1 MKEAINAINRYY
13 KIKGFNKFIL
23 NKDTWYL
30 NGFEQYYKIKKDKY
44 TKIYAEISIYGK
56 TDTLIDDLNSI
67 TSITPTKT
75 GKIGDILKSRRVR
88 TENLLEFQTKNLQT
102 VVYTNIYFVL
112 DVGENGVCLDI
123 DEKLMNLA
131 L

>member
-1 MKEAINAINRYY
+1 MKEIINAINR
-13 KIKGFNKFIL
+13 
-23 NKDTWYL
+23 
-30 NGFEQYYKIKKDKY
+30 YYKIKKDKY

>member
-123 DEKLMNLA
+123 DEKLMN
-131 L
+131 

>member
-56 TDTLIDDLNSI
+56 TDTLIGDLNSI

>member
-67 TSITPTKT
+67 TSTTPTKT

-88 TENLLEFQTKNLQT
+88 TENLWEFQTKNLQT
-102 VVYTNIYFVL
+102 VVYTNMYIF
-112 DVGENGVCLDI
+112 CLRCRR
-123 DEKLMNLA
+123 ELSL
-131 L
+131 LGYR

>member
-88 TENLLEFQTKNLQT
+88 TENLLEFQTKMLFIQ
-102 VVYTNIYFVL
+102 IYIL
-112 DVGENGVCLDI
+112 S
-123 DEKLMNLA
+123 
-131 L
+131 

>member
-67 TSITPTKT
+67 TSITPIKT

>member
-1 MKEAINAINRYY
+1 LKEAINAINRYY

>member
-30 NGFEQYYKIKKDKY
+30 NGFEQYYKKKKDKY

>member
-1 MKEAINAINRYY
+1 M
-13 KIKGFNKFIL
+13 
-23 NKDTWYL
+23 
-30 NGFEQYYKIKKDKY
+30 
-44 TKIYAEISIYGK
+44 
-56 TDTLIDDLNSI
+56 
-67 TSITPTKT
+67 
-75 GKIGDILKSRRVR
+75 R
-88 TENLLEFQTKNLQT
+88 TENLWEFQTKNLQT